1 MVTCSQHNEGKVI
14 SLWPAAQGAM
24 SIYNMAIAD
33 GSLVF
38 DGHPFCCACCLQV
51 RYREGVLSMLE
62 AYEKGQ
68 AFEDD
73 NYIVKE
79 GEMASQ
85 YS

>member
-1 MVTCSQHNEGKVI
+1 
-14 SLWPAAQGAM
+14 
-24 SIYNMAIAD
+24 
-33 GSLVF
+33 
-38 DGHPFCCACCLQV
+38 V

-68 AFEDD
+68 PFEED

-79 GEMASQ
+79 GELASQ